1 MATAQLDLV
10 CVVYSRKFYYFY
22 HLSITHYVNV
32 IFFEGRVPVV
42 LESHKIVLISQIQ
55 VTPQHI
61 PQLDLAHMPSPL
73 SAQVFLDCIMKN

>member
-1 MATAQLDLV
+1 MLYILV
-10 CVVYSRKFYYFY
+10 SFIIFTIYLLHMY
-22 HLSITHYVNV
+22 YVNV